1 MGKRRSSESGAPRTG
16 AAKEAAIA
24 PTAGR
29 MDDTEAV
36 LLAEEFARLLTDEAA
51 APKGY
56 VLSIAPRQ
64 LVVRDLDDVRAS
76 IRTGL
81 GAEDLPRARAS
92 LSELARLLGV

>member
-1 MGKRRSSESGAPRTG
+1 
-16 AAKEAAIA
+16 
-24 PTAGR
+24 
-29 MDDTEAV
+29 MDDSEAI

-76 IRTGL
+76 IRSGL
-81 GAEDLPRARAS
+81 VAEDLPRARAS
-92 LSELARLLGV
+92 LTELARLLGM